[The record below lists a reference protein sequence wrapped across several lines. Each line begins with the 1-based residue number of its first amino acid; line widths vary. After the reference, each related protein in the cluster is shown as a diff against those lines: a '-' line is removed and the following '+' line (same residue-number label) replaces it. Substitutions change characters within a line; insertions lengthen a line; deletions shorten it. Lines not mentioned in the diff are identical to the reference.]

1 MLYLDTSA
9 LVKLYL
15 IEPDG
20 DGIASA
26 VHVNQQWLFTTIVTY
41 AETLSTLA
49 RALREKRITR
59 ANYNRQMRAFQSD
72 WDALHVIDL
81 TPVVL
86 GRARGLVERHGLRGF
101 DAIHLCSALWIGSP
115 DFACFDVRLRDAA
128 AAEGLTLLPGKVK
141 IS

>member
-20 DGIASA
+20 EGIASA
-26 VHVNQQWLFTTIVTY
+26 VHANAQWLFTSIVTY
-41 AETLSTLA
+41 AETLATLA
-49 RALREKRITR
+49 RALREKRVTR
-59 ANYNRQMRAFQSD
+59 ANYNRRMRAFQSD
-72 WDALHVIDL
+72 WDALHVIEL

-86 GRARGLVERHGLRGF
+86 ARARGLIERHHLCGF

-115 DFACFDVRLRDAA
+115 DFACFDARLRSAA
-128 AAEGLTLLPGKVK
+128 TAEGLAVLPGKVE